1 MERRKT
7 LFAAV
12 LLAAASSAP
21 AFAGDASV
29 DTQQT
34 ASTSQAN
41 TQKVISAIGASEES
55 SSAIRKAIEV
65 KSVDVVD
72 VSSLTGTG
80 SKLETEI
87 MRNQP
92 KIEEV
97 QGALQSN
104 ATLNSALEA
113 KDVDVTKVVA
123 ANMDAD
129 GKLTVYVK

>member
-12 LLAAASSAP
+12 LLAAASSTP
-21 AFAGDASV
+21 AFAGDANV

-41 TQKVISAIGASEES
+41 TQRVISAIGASEES

-65 KSVDVVD
+65 KSVDVID

-80 SKLETEI
+80 SRLETEI